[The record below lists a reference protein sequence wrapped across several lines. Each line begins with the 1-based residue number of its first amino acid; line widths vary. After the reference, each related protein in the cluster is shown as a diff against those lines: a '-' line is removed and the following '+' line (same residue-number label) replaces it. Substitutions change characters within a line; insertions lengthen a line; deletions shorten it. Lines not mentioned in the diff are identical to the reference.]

1 MRKLV
6 LLAVALLLPSLASA
20 AGPSPRLIAK
30 IRLGVG
36 PCAGVAGFGSFWE
49 TSYGTATLSRINPR
63 TNRVTRPGRLG
74 FQPCGI
80 AVGAGSILI
89 DGYGT
94 AKVERVNP
102 KTLRVVKRIRVGIAV
117 WDVAYAFGSV
127 WATNNAA
134 GSVSRI
140 DPATNTSK
148 TVATGHARPSGIVV
162 TADAVWIANAD
173 DTVSRLDPATN
184 TIVALVKDRKSTRLN
199 SSHVAISYTV
209 FCLK

>member
-30 IRLGVG
+30 IRL
-36 PCAGVAGFGSFWE
+36 
-49 TSYGTATLSRINPR
+49 
-63 TNRVTRPGRLG
+63 
-74 FQPCGI
+74 
-80 AVGAGSILI
+80 AVGAGSIWI

-140 DPATNTSK
+140 DPATNRVVK
-148 TVATGHARPSGIVV
+148 TIKMGE
-162 TADAVWIANAD
+162 
-173 DTVSRLDPATN
+173 
-184 TIVALVKDRKSTRLN
+184 
-199 SSHVAISYTV
+199 
-209 FCLK
+209 

>member
-1 MRKLV
+1 MRAMRKLV

-63 TNRVTRPGRLG
+63 TNRVTRTGRLG

-80 AVGAGSILI
+80 AVGAGSIWI

-140 DPATNTSK
+140 DPATNRVDSRDGAGG
-148 TVATGHARPSGIVV
+148 VVRGPDGAERVRDIPHGDAHADPLHDSQGLWV
-162 TADAVWIANAD
+162 DA
-173 DTVSRLDPATN
+173 LDLGGAG
-184 TIVALVKDRKSTRLN
+184 
-199 SSHVAISYTV
+199 
-209 FCLK
+209 